1 MTLEEAQEQIV
12 NLQNSLTEVTNE
24 RDTLKSNNQKLT
36 NDLTRVR
43 ELNQRYFEKLSAQYV
58 PTGGD
63 PNDNDPDPEPT
74 CEEFA
79 KNLKI

>member
-24 RDTLKSNNQKLT
+24 RDTLKTNNQNLT

-58 PTGGD
+58 PPGGD
-63 PNDNDPDPEPT
+63 TGNDGHEEPT

-79 KNLKI
+79 RTLKI

>member
-12 NLQNSLTEVTNE
+12 NLQNSLAELTAE
-24 RDTLKSNNQKLT
+24 RDALKSNNQKLGE
-36 NDLTRVR
+36 DLTRVR

-58 PTGGD
+58 PQSEEPKDGQT
-63 PNDNDPDPEPT
+63 PT

-79 KNLKI
+79 KTLKF

>member
-24 RDTLKSNNQKLT
+24 RDTLKANNQNLT

-58 PTGGD
+58 PPGGD
-63 PNDNDPDPEPT
+63 PDDDHEEPT

-79 KNLKI
+79 RTLKI

>member
-24 RDTLKSNNQKLT
+24 RDTLKTNNQNLT
-36 NDLTRVR
+36 NDLARVR

-58 PTGGD
+58 PPGGD
-63 PNDNDPDPEPT
+63 TGNDDHEEPT

-79 KNLKI
+79 RTLKI

>member
-24 RDTLKSNNQKLT
+24 RDTLKANNQNLT

-58 PTGGD
+58 PPGGD
-63 PNDNDPDPEPT
+63 TGSDDHEEPT

-79 KNLKI
+79 RTLKI

>member
-24 RDTLKSNNQKLT
+24 RDTLKANNQNLT

-58 PTGGD
+58 PPGGD
-63 PNDNDPDPEPT
+63 NGNDDHEEPT

-79 KNLKI
+79 RTLKI

>member
-24 RDTLKSNNQKLT
+24 RDTLKTNNQNLT

-58 PTGGD
+58 PPGGD
-63 PNDNDPDPEPT
+63 TGNDDHEEPT

-79 KNLKI
+79 RTLKI

>member
-12 NLQNSLTEVTNE
+12 NLQNSFTEVTNE
-24 RDTLKSNNQKLT
+24 RDTLKANNQNLT

-58 PTGGD
+58 PPGGD
-63 PNDNDPDPEPT
+63 PKDDHEPEPT

-79 KNLKI
+79 KTLKI

>member
-12 NLQNSLTEVTNE
+12 NLQNSLTELTNE
-24 RDTLKSNNQKLT
+24 RDTLKSNIQKLT

-63 PNDNDPDPEPT
+63 PSNDHEEPT

-79 KNLKI
+79 RTLKI

>member
-24 RDTLKSNNQKLT
+24 RDTLKANNQKLT
-36 NDLTRVR
+36 DDLTRVR

-58 PTGGD
+58 PPGGD
-63 PNDNDPDPEPT
+63 AGNDDHEEPT

-79 KNLKI
+79 RTLKI

>member
-24 RDTLKSNNQKLT
+24 RDTLKANNQKLT
-36 NDLTRVR
+36 DDLTRVR

-58 PTGGD
+58 PPGGD
-63 PNDNDPDPEPT
+63 TGSDDHEEPT

-79 KNLKI
+79 RTLKI

>member
-24 RDTLKSNNQKLT
+24 RDTLKANNQNLT
-36 NDLTRVR
+36 SDLTRVR

-58 PTGGD
+58 PPGGD
-63 PNDNDPDPEPT
+63 TGNDDHEEPT

-79 KNLKI
+79 RTLKI

>member
-24 RDTLKSNNQKLT
+24 RDTLKVNNQNLT

-58 PTGGD
+58 PPGGD
-63 PNDNDPDPEPT
+63 TGNDDHEEPT

-79 KNLKI
+79 RNLKI

>member
-24 RDTLKSNNQKLT
+24 RDTLKANNQNLT

-43 ELNQRYFEKLSAQYV
+43 ELNQRYFEKLSAQYA
-58 PTGGD
+58 PPGGD
-63 PNDNDPDPEPT
+63 TGNDDHEEPT

-79 KNLKI
+79 RTLKI

>member
-24 RDTLKSNNQKLT
+24 RDTLKANNQNLT

-58 PTGGD
+58 PPGGEPGKD
-63 PNDNDPDPEPT
+63 DHEEPT

-79 KNLKI
+79 RTLKI

>member
-24 RDTLKSNNQKLT
+24 RDTLNANNKKLT
-36 NDLTRVR
+36 EDLTRVR

-58 PTGGD
+58 PPGGD
-63 PNDNDPDPEPT
+63 TGNDDHEEPT

-79 KNLKI
+79 RTLKI

>member
-24 RDTLKSNNQKLT
+24 RDTLKANNQSLT

-58 PTGGD
+58 PPGGD
-63 PNDNDPDPEPT
+63 TGNDDHEEPT

-79 KNLKI
+79 RTLKI

>member
-1 MTLEEAQEQIV
+1 MTIEEAQEQIV

-24 RDTLKSNNQKLT
+24 RDTLKTNNQNLT

-58 PTGGD
+58 PPGGD
-63 PNDNDPDPEPT
+63 PGNDREEPT

-79 KNLKI
+79 RTLKI